1 MAKAE
6 AAEKAA
12 AEKAAEHEAAPP
24 EEVQVESA
32 TKPAK
37 GQPARKKAARKKPQ
51 PRKPPTLLLRP
62 ERANGGGGPGARR
75 RNAAVDFDWVRER
88 LEEKRRELFGRY
100 NRDLTAGL
108 KASTGEGAEDLVDRA
123 NHAYSRE
130 LNFSLSDSDG
140 ILLNRIVEATARLD
154 DGTFGICV
162 HCSNELG
169 RARLEAVPWAP
180 YCVDCQELEEKGRLP
195 ADE

>member
-1 MAKAE
+1 MAKAV

-12 AEKAAEHEAAPP
+12 AEKAAAEAAAAPAPTP
-24 EEVQVESA
+24 EAEA
-32 TKPAK
+32 
-37 GQPARKKAARKKPQ
+37 QPVRKKPVKKKP
-51 PRKPPTLLLRP
+51 PRKPPALVLRP
-62 ERANGGGGPGARR
+62 QRANGDGGAGVRR
-75 RNAAVDFDWVRER
+75 RDGDVDFEWVRER
-88 LEEKRRELFGRY
+88 LDEKRRELFGRY

-162 HCSNELG
+162 HCRNELG

-180 YCVDCQELEEKGRLP
+180 YCIDCQELEEKGRLP

>member
-1 MAKAE
+1 M
-6 AAEKAA
+6 
-12 AEKAAEHEAAPP
+12 
-24 EEVQVESA
+24 
-32 TKPAK
+32 
-37 GQPARKKAARKKPQ
+37 
-51 PRKPPTLLLRP
+51 
-62 ERANGGGGPGARR
+62 
-75 RNAAVDFDWVRER
+75 RER

-180 YCVDCQELEEKGRLP
+180 YCIDCQELEEKGRLP